1 MDGAANPPTDAALTQ
16 PVQQAQMEERRKLY
30 EGLVGGAV
38 SGRYQLEKLVDFGSM
53 GAVFQAR
60 HKSDDVAKYAIKVL
74 EPSLAGAEDGDRRYV
89 RRFLRE
95 ARILKACD
103 HPNIVKVYEY
113 GVWQPANEEGELY
126 YYVMELIG
134 GPDGT
139 PLTLHRYSRQKSM
152 RMEEV
157 VFIVSQILS
166 GLSYVHGRG
175 VIHRDLKPWNVLL
188 DPDGNC
194 RIVDF
199 GLAKIPDSNLTD
211 VDELFGTKDY
221 IAPELYY
228 RGARE
233 ATPAADLFAVGRI
246 FADLVDRVD
255 FSSAS
260 AGVFASKSAALKY
273 LGKLLERLRDE
284 NPELRYSSAD
294 EVMKVLEDFQ
304 SSTRIRTTVAPSVRR
319 HKAERIQSEARRRQF
334 TVVIRFLFDY
344 VAFFVGVIALPF
356 VWQNEETR
364 FFAVILSA
372 SLVTS
377 KMWSALSHPPDR
389 HPIAIVVKA
398 LAARLNRIDKAGDF
412 RVYYYSRRDFSW
424 SANRTLQAQHVSA
437 GHRRDVRAL
446 RFPEGVGVVGL
457 ATRTKTSVILHA
469 VPRFGTPEFRTLYEQ
484 HLHVPEP
491 TWTLFDP
498 TRRGEYAVPVYRIVK
513 SKGVPD
519 LAVVGV
525 LTVDTR
531 DPSAFL
537 NSELTRA
544 IREYAAVIQDVIE
557 PIHGSS
563 VRELAIAGAAP
574 LETILINGAEPNVP
588 PVEKRMTFGADGRAG

>member
-1 MDGAANPPTDAALTQ
+1 MDGAGDPPTDAALTQ

-30 EGLVGGAV
+30 EGLVGAAV
-38 SGRYQLEKLVDFGSM
+38 SGLYQLEKLVDFGSM

-74 EPSLAGAEDGDRRYV
+74 EPSLAGADDGDRRYV

-95 ARILKACD
+95 ARILKTCD

-113 GVWQPANEEGELY
+113 GVWQPADEEGELY

-134 GPDGT
+134 GPGGS
-139 PLTLHRYSRQKSM
+139 PLTLHRYSRQRSM

-166 GLSYVHGRG
+166 GLSYVHERG

-188 DPDGNC
+188 DPEGNC

-294 EVMKVLEDFQ
+294 EVMAVLKDFQ
-304 SSTRIRTTVAPSVRR
+304 SSTRIRTTVAPAARR
-319 HKAERIQSEARRRQF
+319 RKADRIQSESRRR
-334 TVVIRFLFDY
+334 VLIVIARFLFDY
-344 VAFFVGVIALPF
+344 GAFFLGIVLLPF
-356 VWQNEETR
+356 VFDR
-364 FFAVILSA
+364 SMFFGAVLAA

-398 LAARLNRIDKAGDF
+398 LAARLNRIDKTGDF
-412 RVYYYSRRDFSW
+412 RVYYYTNREFSW
-424 SANRTLQAQHVSA
+424 SRNRTLRAQHVSA

-446 RFPEGVGVVGL
+446 RFPEGIGVVGL
-457 ATRTKTSVILHA
+457 AARTKTSVILHA
-469 VPRFGTPEFRTLYEQ
+469 VPRWGTPEFRELYEQ
-484 HLHVPEP
+484 HLRVPKP

-519 LAVVGV
+519 LAVVGI

-557 PIHGSS
+557 PIHGSA

-574 LETILINGAEPNVP
+574 LETILINGAEPHVP
-588 PVEKRMTFGADGRAG
+588 PIEKRMTFGPGQ